1 MILLTRRVDGSMDRL
16 VLAKYRDEIERFSVE
31 SDRNFTLSISMRE
44 QFERTNERY
53 RRLSREAQK

>member
-1 MILLTRRVDGSMDRL
+1 MDRL